1 MVLAGVTVA
10 VAVVVRIS
18 EVLEDRQLPLV
29 GQVVAVGL
37 KAQTRDKVVR
47 EVREEQD
54 LLDFSY

>member
-10 VAVVVRIS
+10 VAVVVRRS
-18 EVLEDRQLPLV
+18 EVLEERQLPLG